1 MNDVFLLLV
10 SYFYYEIE
18 TKMFFISIFNP
29 DATSSYIIHMLLL
42 TFLHGVED
50 DE

>member
-29 DATSSYIIHMLLL
+29 DATSPYIIHMLHS
-42 TFLHGVED
+42 FGVHV
-50 DE
+50 